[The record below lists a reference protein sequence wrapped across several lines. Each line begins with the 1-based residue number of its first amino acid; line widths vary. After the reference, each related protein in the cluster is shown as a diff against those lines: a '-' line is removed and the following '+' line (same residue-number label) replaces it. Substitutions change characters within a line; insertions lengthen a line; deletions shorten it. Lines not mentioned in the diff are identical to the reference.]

1 MTKSV
6 FNNTFNLSYSVP
18 IILDVNDVHILESP
32 TFPMPYENNVFIEW
46 NIVVPPDFGVLLR
59 FIDFGLT
66 DQGDV
71 LSVGKGSDS
80 NDSSS
85 FAGRFTGLLTP
96 SDFVVW
102 SDRVWIR
109 FTSDLSGIGAG
120 FVIEIRPIEG
130 EGLLHLAQSCFV
142 TIDNMKE

>member
-6 FNNTFNLSYSVP
+6 FNNIFNSPLVP
-18 IILDVNDVHILESP
+18 IVLDVNDVHMLESP
-32 TFPMPYENNVFIEW
+32 TYPMPYENNVFIEW
-46 NIVVPPDFGVLLR
+46 NIEVPPGFGVLLR
-59 FIDFGLT
+59 FINFCLT

-80 NDSSS
+80 NDTNSV
-85 FAGRFTGLLTP
+85 AGRFTGLLTP

-109 FTSDLSGIGAG
+109 FTSDSSGKGAG
-120 FVIEIRPIEG
+120 LAIEIRPIEG

-142 TIDNMKE
+142 TIDNVGP